1 MTKEQA
7 RAKLI
12 LLYGMSEPTER
23 EIALYTLYGEG
34 APFIQARKQTQVAFI
49 TISGGNQMKDLQTV
63 LLHLRGTQ
71 QLLSLFCS
79 ATKEIKAD
87 VEGNPQEA
95 LFNIEEAFK
104 ESIKDLERI
113 VYSK

>member
-12 LLYGMSEPTER
+12 LFYGVSNPTTQEV
-23 EIALYTLYGEG
+23 ALYVLYGEN
-34 APFIQARKQTQVAFI
+34 ASFLQAKEQTQVANI
-49 TISGGNQMKDLQTV
+49 SVSGGNQMKDLQTV
-63 LLHLRGTQ
+63 LLNLRGTQ

-79 ATKEIKAD
+79 ATKHIEAD

-95 LFNIEEAFK
+95 LFQIEEMFDK
-104 ESIKDLERI
+104 GIKDLEDAI
-113 VYSK
+113 TSK

>member
-7 RAKLI
+7 KAKLI
-12 LLYGMSEPTER
+12 LLYGMSDPTEQ
-23 EIALYTLYGEG
+23 EIAMFSLYGEN
-34 APFIQARKQTQVAFI
+34 APFIKAREQTQVAII
-49 TISGGNQMKDLQTV
+49 TISGGKPMKDLEAI

-87 VEGNPQEA
+87 IDGNPQEV
-95 LFNIEEAFK
+95 LFNIEEALK
-104 ESIKDLERI
+104 AGIKDLERV